1 LFELRLKRFAAVG
14 KSAADQSRE
23 MMSPTNTRVFGIEK
37 YGETLVVTPQG
48 DATGFR
54 YVEIHQD
61 TNAICDLVGREKVEN
76 LIIDLRDV
84 KILGSIII
92 SSIIKMARKI
102 SEKQG
107 QACFCQA
114 GDSMREVIHSMSL
127 TKLWPYYDSLDEA
140 ISSFSDD

>member
-1 LFELRLKRFAAVG
+1 MRLNQFATVRESDAHRG
-14 KSAADQSRE
+14 RE

-37 YGETLVVTPQG
+37 YGETLVVTPLG
-48 DATGFR
+48 DAIEFR
-54 YVEIHQD
+54 YTEIHQD
-61 TNAICDLVGREKVEN
+61 TNAICDLIGREKIAN
-76 LIIDLRDV
+76 LVIELGDAT
-84 KILGSIII
+84 ILGSVMI

-127 TKLWPYYDSLDEA
+127 TKLWPYFDSLDEA
-140 ISSFSDD
+140 IGSFDEG